1 MNDKYRN
8 QKQRYIVIPEIQNNK
23 MNRLIAFFLLIC
35 PLVVFSQ
42 TTGQSGKTRINGQI
56 VSFEII
62 DGDTLFMMDLT
73 EISFTSPRKFESRE
87 DYLLYLKYRRYAAQV
102 YPYALEAMKIY
113 NEQAVLTEG
122 MKNRHRKKHMK
133 QIQRELEENFEE
145 PLKKLNKTQGM
156 ILIKMIE
163 RELEI
168 PFYELVRELR
178 GGFTATYWS
187 TLGRFN
193 GYRLKE
199 QYTRGD
205 NPILDIVLDDFNINP
220 EKEAAPYMKK

>member
-1 MNDKYRN
+1 MT
-8 QKQRYIVIPEIQNNK
+8 
-23 MNRLIAFFLLIC
+23 RLIIFLILFLPLI
-35 PLVVFSQ
+35 SIAQ
-42 TTGQSGKTRINGQI
+42 TSDMGKTKINGQI

-62 DGDTLFMMDLT
+62 DGDTLFMMDLK
-73 EISFTSPRKFESRE
+73 EISFTSPRKFDSRE

-102 YPYALEAMKIY
+102 YPYALEAMRIY
-113 NEQAVLTEG
+113 NEEAEMTAD
-122 MKNRHRKKHMK
+122 MNKRKQKRHMK
-133 QIQRELEENFEE
+133 SVQRELEENFEE

-168 PFYELVRELR
+168 PFYDLVKDLR

-199 QYTRGD
+199 QYQRGD

-220 EKEAAPYMKK
+220 EKESAPYMKKK

>member
-1 MNDKYRN
+1 MNK
-8 QKQRYIVIPEIQNNK
+8 
-23 MNRLIAFFLLIC
+23 LIIFFLGILSIS
-35 PLVVFSQ
+35 LSAQ
-42 TTGQSGKTRINGQI
+42 SENQSGKTRINGQI
-56 VSFEII
+56 VSFEVI
-62 DGDTLFMMDLT
+62 DGDTLFMMDLN
-73 EISFTSPRKFESRE
+73 EISFTSPRKFDSRE

-113 NEQAVLTEG
+113 NEQMAVTEG
-122 MKNRHRKKHMK
+122 MKNRRQRKHMK
-133 QIQRELEENFEE
+133 KVQRELEENFEE

-168 PFYELVRELR
+168 PFYDLVKELR

-193 GYRLKE
+193 GYKLKE

-220 EKEAAPYMKK
+220 QKEAAPYMKK